1 MNNDEANYR
10 AFLEGDIAG
19 FENLVLTYKD
29 SLIYFIQRY
38 VKDFDTAEDLAQD
51 AFVDVYLYKERY
63 TFRVSFKTYLY
74 TIGRNKA
81 VDYIRKNRRLVLMG
95 DEESDEI
102 EAEGQSMEDRIVTQ
116 ETNQTV
122 RRALRKLKPD
132 YQAAIELIDLEEMSY
147 ADAAGI
153 LRKTLPQMKI
163 LIFRARKSLKK
174 QLESEGYVH
183 EN

>member
-10 AFLEGDIAG
+10 AFLEGDIDG
-19 FENLVLTYKD
+19 FENLVLTHKD
-29 SLIYFIQRY
+29 SLIYFIHRY
-38 VKDFDTAEDLAQD
+38 VKDLDTAEDLAQD
-51 AFVDVYLYKERY
+51 AFVDVYVYKERY
-63 TFRVSFKTYLY
+63 TFRVSFKTYLF

-81 VDYIRKNRRLVLMG
+81 IDYIRKHRRLVLMG
-95 DEESDEI
+95 DEENDDI
-102 EAEGQSMEDRIVTQ
+102 EAEGQNPEEQIVAQ
-116 ETNQTV
+116 ETSQTV

-147 ADAAGI
+147 ADAAKI
-153 LRKTLPQMKI
+153 LNKTLPQMKI

-174 QLESEGYVH
+174 QLESEGYRY